1 MTNQKGLNLENMIFN
16 QNSPPVEGVD
26 VPFGPPAEEYLYR
39 CSHCQREMYV
49 NEAIIDIVVAMA
61 EDNVTNNENCM
72 PTLVCP
78 RCSQE
83 TMKYVE
89 D

>member
-1 MTNQKGLNLENMIFN
+1 MVICMTNQKGLNLEDMIFN
-16 QNSPPVEGVD
+16 QNRPPVEGVD
-26 VPFGPPAEEYLYR
+26 VPFGPPAEEFLYR
-39 CSHCQREMYV
+39 CSHCQREMSV
-49 NEAIIDIVVAMA
+49 NEAIIDVVAAMA
-61 EDNVTNNENCM
+61 EENGM